1 MVSKKKSV
9 SKGKAKFVG
18 NDNSKLFEK
27 QIKDLSGQELKELLL
42 ISMYKLALTRAQLE
56 AVTNVLIKNRLATLD
71 EIWKDTNENFKNSV

>member
-1 MVSKKKSV
+1 MVSKKKSRV
-9 SKGKAKFVG
+9 KSKAKFVG
-18 NDNSKLFEK
+18 NDNSRLFEK

-71 EIWKDTNENFKNSV
+71 EIWKETNENFKNSV

>member
-1 MVSKKKSV
+1 MVSKKKSAG
-9 SKGKAKFVG
+9 KGKAKFVG
-18 NDNSKLFEK
+18 NGNSKLFEK

-71 EIWKDTNENFKNSV
+71 EIWKETNENFKNSV